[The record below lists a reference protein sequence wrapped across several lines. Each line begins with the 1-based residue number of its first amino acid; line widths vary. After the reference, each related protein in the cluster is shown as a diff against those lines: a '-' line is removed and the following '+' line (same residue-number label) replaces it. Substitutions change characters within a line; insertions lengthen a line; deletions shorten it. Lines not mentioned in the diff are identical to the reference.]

1 MSQSSPTIAGIS
13 FPREYR
19 YWLSKES
26 VWGWL
31 FLLPTLTALGIVSVY
46 PIFRGISLSFYEHDG
61 IGDPEWVGLDNY
73 VRVFEMSEF
82 WVILRN
88 TLVWSFAAVVLMAA
102 IGLGFALLL
111 DREFKGRGIATT
123 LLLLPWT
130 IPFIA
135 VALNWR
141 LLYSFEM
148 GMFNG
153 ILVFLGWE
161 EGLPWLGSS
170 RYSLFSIT
178 LAYVWR
184 NFPFF
189 MITFLAALKGIPQD
203 LYEAAKVDGSTQFDL
218 FRHITLPFLQ
228 PIGIV
233 TTLLMSLWTIN
244 HFTLVFVMT
253 GGGPGN
259 SSMVLPVY
267 IYQRAFLNNEIGFA
281 SAIAVVLLLIMLSYG
296 LVYLRLYQEEVG
308 GK

>member
-1 MSQSSPTIAGIS
+1 MATKSPTFGGVSI
-13 FPREYR
+13 PEEYQ

-31 FLLPTLTALGIVSVY
+31 FLLPTLAALGLISVF
-46 PIFRGISLSFYEHDG
+46 PILRGIALSFYEYGGLRPDVF
-61 IGDPEWVGLDNY
+61 VGLNNY
-73 VRVFEMSEF
+73 VEVFALPDF
-82 WVILRN
+82 WVVMQN
-88 TLVWSFAAVVLMAA
+88 TFVWSFTAVVLMAA
-102 IGLGFALLL
+102 LGLAFAILLN
-111 DREFKGRGIATT
+111 REFTGRSIATT

-135 VALNWR
+135 VALNWT
-141 LLYSFEM
+141 LLFNFEL

-153 ILVFLGWE
+153 ILELAGF
-161 EGLPWLGSS
+161 EGVEWLGRS
-170 RYSLFSIT
+170 RYALFSVT

-189 MITFLAALKGIPQD
+189 MITFLAAMKGIPSD
-203 LYEAAKVDGSTQFDL
+203 LYEAARVDGSNRLDL

-228 PIGIV
+228 PIGVV
-233 TTLLMSLWTIN
+233 TTLLMSLWTLN

-253 GGGPGN
+253 SGGPGN

-267 IYQRAFLNNEIGFA
+267 IYRQAFRQNDFGIA
-281 SAIAVVLLLIMLSYG
+281 AAIAVVMLVIMLGYG
-296 LVYLRLYQEEVG
+296 MVYLRLYQEDVG

>member
-1 MSQSSPTIAGIS
+1 MSNAAPTFAGITI
-13 FPREYR
+13 PEEYQ

-31 FLLPTLTALGIVSVY
+31 FLLPTLAALGLISVV
-46 PIFRGISLSFYEHDG
+46 PILRGIALSFYEYGGLREDVF
-61 IGDPEWVGLDNY
+61 VGVENY
-73 VRVFEMSEF
+73 VEVFALPDF
-82 WVILRN
+82 WVVMQN
-88 TLVWSFAAVVLMAA
+88 TFVWSFTAVILMAA
-102 IGLGFALLL
+102 LGLGFAVLLN
-111 DREFKGRGIATT
+111 REFTGRSVATT

-135 VALNWR
+135 VALNWT
-141 LLYSFEM
+141 LLFNFEL

-153 ILVFLGWE
+153 ILELMGI
-161 EGLPWLGSS
+161 EGVEWLGRS
-170 RYSLFSIT
+170 RYALFSVT

-189 MITFLAALKGIPQD
+189 MITFLAAMKGIPQD
-203 LYEAAKVDGSTQFDL
+203 LYEAAKVDGSDRLDL

-228 PIGIV
+228 PIGVV
-233 TTLLMSLWTIN
+233 TTLLMSLWTLN

-253 GGGPGN
+253 SGGPGN

-267 IYQRAFLNNEIGFA
+267 IYRQAFRQNDFGIA
-281 SAIAVVLLLIMLSYG
+281 AAIAVVMLVIMLGYG
-296 LVYLRLYQEEVG
+296 MVYLRLYQEDVG